1 MFLKTLPSY
10 LLIMKKSSKMCQKE
24 ESGQVGPK
32 ASFVI
37 KRPLVWNFKM
47 SWFSMVRD
55 LRLEL
60 GKKSKR

>member
-37 KRPLVWNFKM
+37 RRPLV
-47 SWFSMVRD
+47 
-55 LRLEL
+55 LEL
-60 GKKSKR
+60 QGVLVLSG